1 MKKRKIRHRLM
12 QLLYL
17 LIDGMAAELVW
28 FAFLY
33 FRWLVL
39 DEKVT
44 GWDTFWAP
52 AFDFSLSGI
61 YYPALLYP
69 LGCLI
74 VYYFLGYYLRPG
86 KQRISAL
93 IWSTFAGAFIIAC
106 GAFFLIIL
114 DDVDIVDA
122 IRYYKSFGV
131 LVLFQFVFVLIPRII
146 LYYTIQR
153 RLRPERVIIRM
164 TNGMTEND
172 LYEQINSLFLSG
184 KDIAIEPRLFDVF
197 TGAARIIH
205 IDESPLIMVSDPKM
219 ADWEL
224 VIKHT
229 FDVFVAAIGL
239 ILLSPLYLI
248 IALLVHYDSPG
259 PIIYRQER
267 VGFRGQ
273 IFHILKFRSMYIDAE
288 EETPLL
294 SKVGDT
300 RITKI
305 GRFLRKYRLDELP
318 QLWNIL
324 RGEMSIVGPRP
335 ERPYFVQQIMEK
347 APYYCLLYKVRP
359 GLTSWGPV
367 KVGYTDTMEKMLQ
380 RLMYDITYT
389 ENMSLALDIKI
400 LLRTIGVLVDG
411 KGQ

>member
-1 MKKRKIRHRLM
+1 MKKRMMRHRLM
-12 QLLYL
+12 QLLYM
-17 LIDGMAAELVW
+17 LIDGIAAELVW
-28 FAFLY
+28 FAFLF
-33 FRWLVL
+33 FRWQVL
-39 DEKVT
+39 DEKVS

-52 AFDFSLSGI
+52 AFDFSLSGT
-61 YYPALLYP
+61 YFPALMYP
-69 LGCLI
+69 LGCWVI
-74 VYYFLGYYLRPG
+74 YYFLGYYLRPG
-86 KQRISAL
+86 KQRLAQL
-93 IWSTFAGAFIIAC
+93 LWNTFAGAVIIAT

-131 LVLFQFVFVLIPRII
+131 LVLLQFIVILIPRLV
-146 LYYTIQR
+146 LYYTVQQR
-153 RLRPERVIIRM
+153 SRRERVIISM
-164 TNGMTEND
+164 TDGMTEND
-172 LYEQINSLFLSG
+172 LYEQINALFLSG

-205 IDESPLIMVSDPKM
+205 IDESPLIMISDPKM

-224 VIKHT
+224 VVKHT
-229 FDVFVAAIGL
+229 FDVCVAAVGIV
-239 ILLSPLYLI
+239 LLSPLFLI
-248 IALLVHYDSPG
+248 IALLVHLDSPG
-259 PIIYRQER
+259 PVLYKQER

-273 IFHILKFRSMYIDAE
+273 TFNILKFRSMYIDAE
-288 EETPLL
+288 TDTPQL

-300 RITKI
+300 RITKV

-324 RGEMSIVGPRP
+324 RGEMTIVGPRP
-335 ERPYFVQQIMEK
+335 ERPYFVKQIMK
-347 APYYCLLYKVRP
+347 QAPYYCLLYKVRP

-367 KVGYTDTMEKMLQ
+367 KVGYTDTMDKMLQ
-380 RLMYDITYT
+380 RLTYDITYT
-389 ENMSLALDIKI
+389 ENMSLSLDIKI

>member
-239 ILLSPLYLI
+239 ILLSPLYII

>member
-1 MKKRKIRHRLM
+1 M

-131 LVLFQFVFVLIPRII
+131 LVLFQFVFVLIPRIV

>member
-1 MKKRKIRHRLM
+1 MKKRMMRHRLM
-12 QLLYL
+12 QLLYVL
-17 LIDGMAAELVW
+17 VDGIAAELVW
-28 FAFLY
+28 FAFLF
-33 FRWLVL
+33 FRWQVL
-39 DEKVT
+39 DEKVS

-52 AFDFSLSGI
+52 AFDFSLSGT
-61 YYPALLYP
+61 YFPALMYP
-69 LGCLI
+69 LGCWVI
-74 VYYFLGYYLRPG
+74 YYFLGYYLRPG
-86 KQRISAL
+86 KQRLAQL
-93 IWSTFAGAFIIAC
+93 IWNTFAGAVIIAT

-131 LVLFQFVFVLIPRII
+131 LVLLQFIVILIPRLV
-146 LYYTIQR
+146 LYYTVQQR
-153 RLRPERVIIRM
+153 SRRERVIISM

-172 LYEQINSLFLSG
+172 LYEQINALFLSG

-205 IDESPLIMVSDPKM
+205 IDESPLIMISDPKM

-224 VIKHT
+224 VVKHT
-229 FDVFVAAIGL
+229 FDVCVAAIGL
-239 ILLSPLYLI
+239 VLLSPLFLI
-248 IALLVHYDSPG
+248 IALLVHFDSPG
-259 PIIYRQER
+259 PVLYKQER

-273 IFHILKFRSMYIDAE
+273 TFNILKFRSMYIDAE
-288 EETPLL
+288 ADTPLL
-294 SKVGDT
+294 SKVGDA
-300 RITKI
+300 RITKV

-324 RGEMSIVGPRP
+324 RGEMTIVGPRP
-335 ERPYFVQQIMEK
+335 ERPYFVKQIMQK

-367 KVGYTDTMEKMLQ
+367 KVGYTDTMDKMLQ
-380 RLMYDITYT
+380 RLTYDITYT
-389 ENMSLALDIKI
+389 ENMSLSLDIKI

>member
-1 MKKRKIRHRLM
+1 MRHRLM
-12 QLLYL
+12 QLLYAVV
-17 LIDGMAAELVW
+17 DVFAALLVW
-28 FAFLY
+28 FVFLF
-33 FRWLVL
+33 FRWQFL
-39 DEKVT
+39 DERIS

-52 AFDFSLSGI
+52 ALDFSVSGTFC
-61 YYPALLYP
+61 PALMYP
-69 LGCLI
+69 LGCLV

-86 KQRISAL
+86 KQRPAQL
-93 IWSTFAGAFIIAC
+93 IWNTFAGAVIIAC

-131 LVLFQFVFVLIPRII
+131 LVLLQFVLVLLPRLL
-146 LYYTIQR
+146 LYCTIQR
-153 RLRPERVIIRM
+153 RYRRERVVIRM
-164 TNGMTEND
+164 TDGMTEND
-172 LYEQINSLFLSG
+172 LYEQINTLFLSG

-224 VIKHT
+224 VVKHT
-229 FDVFVAAIGL
+229 FDVFVAAVLL
-239 ILLSPLYLI
+239 ILLSPLFLI
-248 IALLVHYDSPG
+248 IALCVHLDSPG
-259 PIIYRQER
+259 PVIFKQER

-273 IFHILKFRSMYIDAE
+273 IFMILKFRSMYLNAE
-288 EETPLL
+288 TDTPLL

-300 RITKI
+300 RITKV

-324 RGEMSIVGPRP
+324 RGEMTIVGPRP
-335 ERPYFVQQIMEK
+335 ERPYFVKQIMEQ

-389 ENMSLALDIKI
+389 ENMSLALDVKI

>member
-1 MKKRKIRHRLM
+1 MKKRMMRHRLM
-12 QLLYL
+12 QLRYVLV
-17 LIDGMAAELVW
+17 DGIAAELVW
-28 FAFLY
+28 FAFLF
-33 FRWLVL
+33 FRWQVL
-39 DEKVT
+39 DEKVS

-52 AFDFSLSGI
+52 AFDFSLSGT
-61 YYPALLYP
+61 YFPALMYP
-69 LGCLI
+69 LGCWVI
-74 VYYFLGYYLRPG
+74 YYFLGYYLRPG
-86 KQRISAL
+86 KQRLAQL
-93 IWSTFAGAFIIAC
+93 IWNTFAGAVIIAT

-131 LVLFQFVFVLIPRII
+131 LVLLQFIVILIPRLV
-146 LYYTIQR
+146 LYYTVQQR
-153 RLRPERVIIRM
+153 SRRERVIISM
-164 TNGMTEND
+164 TDGMTEND
-172 LYEQINSLFLSG
+172 LYEQINALFLSG

-205 IDESPLIMVSDPKM
+205 IDESPLIMISDPKM

-224 VIKHT
+224 VVKHT
-229 FDVFVAAIGL
+229 FDVCVAAIGL
-239 ILLSPLYLI
+239 VLLSPLFLI
-248 IALLVHYDSPG
+248 IALLVHFDSPG
-259 PIIYRQER
+259 PVLYKQER

-273 IFHILKFRSMYIDAE
+273 TFKILKFRSMYIDAE
-288 EETPLL
+288 TDTPLL
-294 SKVGDT
+294 SKVGDA
-300 RITKI
+300 RITKV

-324 RGEMSIVGPRP
+324 RGEMTIVGPRP
-335 ERPYFVQQIMEK
+335 ERPYFVKQIMEK

-367 KVGYTDTMEKMLQ
+367 KVGYTDTMDKMLQ
-380 RLMYDITYT
+380 RLTYDITYT
-389 ENMSLALDIKI
+389 ENMSLSLDIKI

>member
-1 MKKRKIRHRLM
+1 MKKRMMRHRLM
-12 QLLYL
+12 QLLYVL
-17 LIDGMAAELVW
+17 VDGIAAELVW
-28 FAFLY
+28 FAFLF
-33 FRWLVL
+33 FRWQVL
-39 DEKVT
+39 DEKVS

-52 AFDFSLSGI
+52 AFDFSLSGT
-61 YYPALLYP
+61 YFPALMYP
-69 LGCLI
+69 LGCWVI
-74 VYYFLGYYLRPG
+74 YYFLGYYLRPG
-86 KQRISAL
+86 KQRLAQL
-93 IWSTFAGAFIIAC
+93 IWNTFAGAVIIAT

-131 LVLFQFVFVLIPRII
+131 LVLLQFIVILIPRLV
-146 LYYTIQR
+146 LYYTVQQR
-153 RLRPERVIIRM
+153 SRRERVIISM
-164 TNGMTEND
+164 TDGMTEND
-172 LYEQINSLFLSG
+172 LYEQINALFLSG

-205 IDESPLIMVSDPKM
+205 IDESPLIMISDPKM

-224 VIKHT
+224 VVKHT
-229 FDVFVAAIGL
+229 FDVCVAAIGL
-239 ILLSPLYLI
+239 VLLSPLFLI
-248 IALLVHYDSPG
+248 IALLVHFDSPG
-259 PIIYRQER
+259 PVLYKQER

-273 IFHILKFRSMYIDAE
+273 TFNILKFRSMYIDAE
-288 EETPLL
+288 ADTPLL
-294 SKVGDT
+294 SKVGDA
-300 RITKI
+300 RITKV

-324 RGEMSIVGPRP
+324 RGEMTIVGPRP
-335 ERPYFVQQIMEK
+335 ERPYFVKQIMEK

-367 KVGYTDTMEKMLQ
+367 KVGYTDTMDKMLQ
-380 RLMYDITYT
+380 RLTYDITYT
-389 ENMSLALDIKI
+389 ENMSLSLDIKI

>member
-1 MKKRKIRHRLM
+1 MKRMQIRHRLM
-12 QLLYL
+12 QLLYVFV
-17 LIDGMAAELVW
+17 DGLAAELVW

-33 FRWLVL
+33 FRWQVL
-39 DEKVT
+39 DEKIS

-52 AFDFSLSGI
+52 AFDFSLTGT
-61 YYPALLYP
+61 YVPALLYP
-69 LGCLI
+69 LGCLLI
-74 VYYFLGYYLRPG
+74 YYFLGYYLRPG
-86 KQRISAL
+86 KQRISTL
-93 IWSTFAGAFIIAC
+93 IWSTFAGAFIIAS

-114 DDVDIVDA
+114 DDVAIVDA

-131 LVLFQFVFVLIPRII
+131 LVLFQFAFVLIPRII
-146 LYYTIQR
+146 LYCTIQR
-153 RLRPERVIIRM
+153 RFRRERVIIGM
-164 TNGMTEND
+164 TDGMTEND
-172 LYEQINSLFLSG
+172 LYEQINTLFLSG

-205 IDESPLIMVSDPKM
+205 IDESPLIMISDPKM

-229 FDVFVAAIGL
+229 FDVCVAAVMM
-239 ILLSPLYLI
+239 ILLSLLFLI
-248 IALLVHYDSPG
+248 IALLVHLDSPG
-259 PIIYRQER
+259 PILYRQER
-267 VGFRGQ
+267 IGFRGQ
-273 IFHILKFRSMYIDAE
+273 AFNILKFRSMYVDAE
-288 EETPLL
+288 DGTPLL
-294 SKVGDT
+294 SQVGDT

-318 QLWNIL
+318 QLLNIL

-335 ERPYFVQQIMEK
+335 ERPYFVKQIMK
-347 APYYCLLYKVRP
+347 QAPYYCLLYKVRP

>member
-1 MKKRKIRHRLM
+1 MKKRMMRHRLM
-12 QLLYL
+12 QLLYV
-17 LIDGMAAELVW
+17 LIDGIAAELVW
-28 FAFLY
+28 FAFLF
-33 FRWLVL
+33 FRWQVL
-39 DEKVT
+39 DEKVS

-52 AFDFSLSGI
+52 AFDFSLSGT
-61 YYPALLYP
+61 YFPALMYP
-69 LGCLI
+69 LGCWVI
-74 VYYFLGYYLRPG
+74 YYFLGYYLRPG
-86 KQRISAL
+86 KQRLAQL
-93 IWSTFAGAFIIAC
+93 LWNTFAGAVIIAT

-131 LVLFQFVFVLIPRII
+131 LVLLQFIVILIPRLV
-146 LYYTIQR
+146 LYYTVQQR
-153 RLRPERVIIRM
+153 SRRERVLISM
-164 TNGMTEND
+164 TDGMTEND
-172 LYEQINSLFLSG
+172 LYEQINALFLSG

-205 IDESPLIMVSDPKM
+205 IDESPLIMISDPKM

-224 VIKHT
+224 VVKHT
-229 FDVFVAAIGL
+229 FDVCVAAVGIV
-239 ILLSPLYLI
+239 LLSPLFLI
-248 IALLVHYDSPG
+248 IALLVHLDSPG
-259 PIIYRQER
+259 PVLYKQER

-273 IFHILKFRSMYIDAE
+273 TFNILKFRSMYIDAE
-288 EETPLL
+288 TDTPQL

-300 RITKI
+300 RITKV

-324 RGEMSIVGPRP
+324 RGEMTIVGPRP
-335 ERPYFVQQIMEK
+335 ERPYFVKQIMK
-347 APYYCLLYKVRP
+347 QAPYYCLLYKVRP

-367 KVGYTDTMEKMLQ
+367 KVGYTDTMDKMLQ
-380 RLMYDITYT
+380 RLTYDITYT
-389 ENMSLALDIKI
+389 ENMSLSLDIKI